1 MFRSFFFSRQW
12 LLWAWPGAALIVLGT
27 WYQVEIDVAINDW
40 FGGFYDIVQKA
51 LGKPGAVSIDEFFG
65 FLTTFGKLAGTYVLV
80 AVLLGFF
87 TKHWVFRWRDAMN
100 GYYMAHWGTLRR
112 IEGASQRVQEDTK
125 RFASIMESLGSS
137 MMDSLM
143 TLFAFLP
150 ILWNLSKKVAEVPL
164 LGQVDH
170 ALVYVAIL
178 FALAGTVVL
187 ALVGI
192 KLPGLEYNNQRVEAA
207 YRKELVHGEDDASR
221 ASDPV
226 VTSLFAHVRANYFRL
241 FFHYMYF
248 DVAKFSYLQ
257 FGVLVPY
264 IALGPTVVA
273 GAITLG
279 VMQQIVRAFGRV
291 EMSFQFLVRSWGTI
305 VELISVYKRLR
316 AFEAQIGVAA
326 TAPGVASAPGS
337 ANS

>member
-1 MFRSFFFSRQW
+1 MFKSFFMSRQSA
-12 LLWAWPGAALIVLGT
+12 LWAWAGAALIFAGT
-27 WYQVEIDVAINDW
+27 WYQVQIDVSINEW
-40 FGGFYDIVQKA
+40 FGGFYDLVQKA
-51 LGKPGAVSIDEFFG
+51 LGSPGTVTLPEFFG
-65 FLTTFGKLAGTYVLV
+65 FLMSFAKLAGIYVVV
-80 AVLLGFF
+80 AVLLTFF
-87 TKHWVFRWRDAMN
+87 TKHWVFRWRQCMN
-100 GYYMAHWGTLRR
+100 DFYMTHWQNLRQ

-125 RFASIMESLGSS
+125 RFSAIVESLGSNMLDS
-137 MMDSLM
+137 MM

-150 ILWNLSKKVAEVPL
+150 ILWALSKKVHEVPFF
-164 LGQVDH
+164 GEVDH
-170 ALVYVAIL
+170 ALVYVAVL
-178 FALAGTVVL
+178 FALLGTVVL
-187 ALVGI
+187 AVIGI
-192 KLPGLEYNNQRVEAA
+192 KLPGLEFNNQKVEAA
-207 YRKELVHGEDDASR
+207 FRKELVYAEDDHLRGSE
-221 ASDPV
+221 PV
-226 VTSLFAHVRANYFRL
+226 MQALFSEVRKNYFRL

-316 AFEAQIGVAA
+316 TFEATIGNLAKPSSEKA
-326 TAPGVASAPGS
+326 
-337 ANS
+337 

>member
-1 MFRSFFFSRQW
+1 MFKSFFLARQW
-12 LLWAWPGAALIVLGT
+12 LIWSWPGAALIFFGT
-27 WYQVEIDVAINDW
+27 WYQVQIDVQINDW
-40 FGGFYDIVQKA
+40 FGGFYDLVQKA
-51 LGKPGAVSIDEFFG
+51 LGKPGEVSLEEFFG
-65 FLTTFGKLAGTYVLV
+65 FLMTFGKLAGIYVLV
-80 AVLLGFF
+80 AVMLSFF
-87 TKHWVFRWRDAMN
+87 TKHWVFRWRHAMN
-100 GYYMAHWGTLRR
+100 DFYMSHWSKLRT

-125 RFASIMESLGSS
+125 RFSAIMESLGSN

-150 ILWNLSKKVAEVPL
+150 ILWELSKKVSDVPL
-164 LGQVDH
+164 LGHVDH

-178 FALAGTVVL
+178 FALLGTVVL

-207 YRKELVHGEDDASR
+207 YRKELVHAEDDPAR
-221 ASDPV
+221 GGPPV
-226 VTSLFAHVRANYFRL
+226 VGELFSHVRANYFRL

-291 EMSFQFLVRSWGTI
+291 EMSFQFLVRSWSTI

-316 AFEAQIGVAA
+316 AFEAQIGTAA
-326 TAPGVASAPGS
+326 MPAAAQPDTSA
-337 ANS
+337 

>member
-1 MFRSFFFSRQW
+1 
-12 LLWAWPGAALIVLGT
+12 
-27 WYQVEIDVAINDW
+27 
-40 FGGFYDIVQKA
+40 
-51 LGKPGAVSIDEFFG
+51 
-65 FLTTFGKLAGTYVLV
+65 
-80 AVLLGFF
+80 VLLAFF
-87 TKHWVFRWRDAMN
+87 TKHWVFRWRQAMN
-100 GYYMAHWGTLRR
+100 DYYMAHWSTLRH

-125 RFASIMESLGSS
+125 RFAFIMESLGSN

-150 ILWNLSKKVAEVPL
+150 ILWNLSKKVAEVPVF
-164 LGQVDH
+164 GEVEH

-178 FALAGTVVL
+178 FALLGTVVL

-192 KLPGLEYNNQRVEAA
+192 KLPGLEFNNQRVEAA
-207 YRKELVHGEDDASR
+207 YRKELVHAEDDAER
-221 ASDPV
+221 ASEPV
-226 VTSLFAHVRANYFRL
+226 VKELFAHVRDNYFRL

-248 DVAKFSYLQ
+248 DIAKFSYLQ

-291 EMSFQFLVRSWGTI
+291 EMSFQFLVRSWSTI

-316 AFEAQIGVAA
+316 AFEAQIGSVKKNADA
-326 TAPGVASAPGS
+326 ASAGRS
-337 ANS
+337 A

>member
-1 MFRSFFFSRQW
+1 MFKSFFLARRW
-12 LLWAWPGAALIVLGT
+12 LLWSWPGAALIFFGT
-27 WYQVEIDVAINDW
+27 WYQVQIDVQINDW

-51 LGKPGAVSIDEFFG
+51 LGKPGEVTLEEFFG
-65 FLTTFGKLAGTYVLV
+65 FLMTFGKLAGVYVLV

-87 TKHWVFRWRDAMN
+87 TKHWVFRWRHAMN
-100 GYYMAHWGTLRR
+100 DFYMAHWERLRT

-125 RFASIMESLGSS
+125 RFATIMESLGSN

-143 TLFAFLP
+143 TLVAFLP
-150 ILWNLSKKVAEVPL
+150 ILWELSKKVSDVPL
-164 LGQVDH
+164 LGHIDH

-178 FALAGTVVL
+178 FALLGTVVL

-207 YRKELVHGEDDASR
+207 YRKELVHAEDDAARGSP
-221 ASDPV
+221 PV
-226 VTSLFAHVRANYFRL
+226 VTELFSHVRANYFRL

-279 VMQQIVRAFGRV
+279 AMQQIVRAFGRV

-316 AFEAQIGVAA
+316 AFEAQIGTAA
-326 TAPGVASAPGS
+326 MPAAPQPGTAT
-337 ANS
+337 

>member
-1 MFRSFFFSRQW
+1 MFKSFFLARQW
-12 LLWAWPGAALIVLGT
+12 LIWSWPGAALIFFGT
-27 WYQVEIDVAINDW
+27 WYQVQIDVQINDW
-40 FGGFYDIVQKA
+40 FGGFYDLVQKA
-51 LGKPGAVSIDEFFG
+51 LGKPGEVSLEEFFG
-65 FLTTFGKLAGTYVLV
+65 FLMTFGRLAGIYVLV
-80 AVLLGFF
+80 AVMLSFF
-87 TKHWVFRWRDAMN
+87 TKHWVFRWRHAMN
-100 GYYMAHWGTLRR
+100 DFYMSHWSKLRT

-125 RFASIMESLGSS
+125 RFSAIMESLGSN

-150 ILWNLSKKVAEVPL
+150 ILWELSKKVSDVPL
-164 LGQVDH
+164 LGHVDH

-178 FALAGTVVL
+178 FALLGTVVL

-207 YRKELVHGEDDASR
+207 YRKELVHAEDDPAR
-221 ASDPV
+221 GGPPV
-226 VTSLFAHVRANYFRL
+226 VDELFSHVRANYFRL

-291 EMSFQFLVRSWGTI
+291 EMSFQFLVRSWSTI

-316 AFEAQIGVAA
+316 AFEAQIGTAA
-326 TAPGVASAPGS
+326 MPAAAQPDTSA
-337 ANS
+337 